1 MPVIHFLSNEV
12 KYTLSYKMLICP
24 FSSLQV
30 KINVCLGDDLQ
41 TLYPSEADVRI
52 ERVGR
57 SKLIQ
62 TNLTEPDVELF
73 INIP

>member
-1 MPVIHFLSNEV
+1 
-12 KYTLSYKMLICP
+12 MLICP
-24 FSSLQV
+24 FSSLHV

-41 TLYPSEADVRI
+41 TLYPSEADVWI

>member
-1 MPVIHFLSNEV
+1 MLSV
-12 KYTLSYKMLICP
+12 RSR
-24 FSSLQV
+24 
-30 KINVCLGDDLQ
+30 
-41 TLYPSEADVRI
+41 RI

-73 INIP
+73 MNLTDTKFDSSHEKFHVWPRPMITVDIQETYKDKKSA

>member
-1 MPVIHFLSNEV
+1 MPVKHFLSNEA
-12 KYTLSYKMLICP
+12 KYTLSYKILICP
-24 FSSLQV
+24 VSSLHV
-30 KINVCLGDDLQ
+30 KINECPGDDLQ